1 MLSTFAAGGSVRA
14 QSSDESH
21 PVHIHNG
28 TCATLGSIA
37 WMLNDLNAPGAP
49 VTMMGTPASG
59 TTKAQPSP
67 LAGTGQ
73 IVAES
78 TTVVKVHLTDLEK
91 APFSI
96 NAHESVAKI
105 SDYIACGDITGAI
118 ANNTL
123 VVPLKELN
131 GSGLSGS
138 ATLKDDGT
146 GMTTVSIVLM
156 RQGSAAGT
164 PATSPVASGGQTSSA
179 PTVTMVDIGFK
190 PTDLTIPANTDVTV
204 TLNNTGASQHNF
216 SITDHNNSG
225 VKNLNISVDV
235 QPGASQTVTINA
247 PAGDYYFFCNVPG
260 HEAAGMFGTLH
271 VK

>member
-1 MLSTFAAGGSVRA
+1 MRPFLIATAAIAAALDLVSEDPVKLTRYIPATLVAVALLMLTTFAAGGSVRA

-164 PATSPVASGGQTSSA
+164 PATIAGRQRG
-179 PTVTMVDIGFK
+179 
-190 PTDLTIPANTDVTV
+190 TDLVGADGHDGRYRVQTDRSHDSRQYRCHGD
-204 TLNNTGASQHNF
+204 LEQYRRLAAQLFDHRSQ
-216 SITDHNNSG
+216 
-225 VKNLNISVDV
+225 
-235 QPGASQTVTINA
+235 Q
-247 PAGDYYFFCNVPG
+247 
-260 HEAAGMFGTLH
+260 
-271 VK
+271 